1 MNRLQT
7 AFGEVL
13 GLWKAISPGR
23 RLLVVGVLVIALIAV
38 GAVAVLGGTPHLS
51 PLMSNLSP
59 EDVQS
64 ITARLSSA
72 QVPYTL
78 ADNGTAIL
86 VPDERVMEQ
95 RLALAADG
103 LPRGGG
109 VGFELFDETK
119 LGRTRFE
126 ERLSYQR
133 ALEGELRRTIRQ
145 INGVRDARIHL
156 GLPERSLFRER
167 DDKPRASV
175 TLQLVPGRRL
185 TEENVQAIVH
195 LTASSVEGLAAD
207 AVTVVDTSG
216 QVLASGDG
224 QHQQSGRQL
233 EHQRG
238 IESELERRA
247 TSMLERTVGPGGAS
261 VHVSAELDYSTN
273 ETTSETYDPDGTVLR
288 SEQTTDETRAQGSLN
303 GSGIPGSRSNL
314 AGTQSGSDQA
324 PATGGTGTGGSNNNR
339 HAQTRN
345 YEVSKTVSHEVSA
358 SGKLVRLSVAVL
370 VDAKHEKGSDGAAT
384 TTPRSREELDR
395 FAELVKSAVG
405 FDGRRGDRIEVQSS
419 AFVEPLADV
428 EPDAPKIVEVATR
441 FVRPGAAI
449 IVAALSLVALSM
461 LQKRSRAIDGAAR
474 AEIIR
479 SPISVRELEA
489 QLAQPGGA
497 IDQGA
502 NPSTLSNGVN
512 VAQLAAAQAS
522 NGRAGRGNQASTVI
536 KGWLNES

>member
-1 MNRLQT
+1 MGKLQSSVS
-7 AFGEVL
+7 EVAA
-13 GLWKAISPGR
+13 LWRGIAPGK
-23 RLLVVGVLVIALIAV
+23 RLLAIGFVVIAVIAV
-38 GAVAVLGGTPHLS
+38 GAMAVLGATPHMA
-51 PLMSNLSP
+51 PLMTNLSP
-59 EDVQS
+59 EDVS
-64 ITARLSSA
+64 AITSRLSSS
-72 QVPYTL
+72 QVPFTL

-95 RLALAADG
+95 RIALASDG

-109 VGFELFDETK
+109 VGFELFDESK

-145 INGVRDARIHL
+145 INGVRDARVHL

-175 TLQLVPGRRL
+175 TLALAPGRRL
-185 TEENVQAIVH
+185 TDENVQAIVH

-216 QVLASGDG
+216 AVLASGDG
-224 QHQQSGRQL
+224 THAQNSRQL

-247 TSMLERTVGPGGAS
+247 TTMLERTVGSGGAS
-261 VHVSAELDYSTN
+261 VHVSAELDYSTA
-273 ETTSETYDPDGTVLR
+273 ETTSETYDPDGVVLR
-288 SEQTTDETRAQGSLN
+288 SEQTTDETRGGAAVGA
-303 GSGIPGSRSNL
+303 SGIPGSRSNL
-314 AGTQSGSDQA
+314 AGTTSGSDQV
-324 PATGGTGTGGSNNNR
+324 PAGSGAGSAGGR

-370 VDAKHEKGSDGAAT
+370 VDAKREKNAEGGTAV
-384 TTPRSREELDR
+384 TPRSREELDR

-405 FDGRRGDRIEVQSS
+405 FDGRRGDRIEVQS
-419 AFVEPLADV
+419 APFVESLGEAP
-428 EPDAPKIVEVATR
+428 PDAPKVLEVATR
-441 FVRPGAAI
+441 FARPSAAI
-449 IVAALSLVALSM
+449 VVAALSLVALS
-461 LQKRSRAIDGAAR
+461 LLAKRSRALDAGR

-479 SPISVRELEA
+479 APISVRELEA
-489 QLAQPGGA
+489 QLASPNGA
-497 IDQGA
+497 A
-502 NPSTLSNGVN
+502 AVAAMPASGVN
-512 VAQLAAAQAS
+512 VAALSSGEAT
-522 NGRAGRGNQASTVI
+522 RAGSGRGSQATTVI

>member
-1 MNRLQT
+1 MSRLQT
-7 AFGEVL
+7 AFAEVL

-23 RLLVVGVLVIALIAV
+23 RLLVVGVTVIALIAV
-38 GAVAVLGGTPHLS
+38 GAIAVLGGTPHLS

-59 EDVQS
+59 EDVQA

-86 VPDERVMEQ
+86 VPDDRVMEQ
-95 RLALAADG
+95 RLALASDG

-145 INGVRDARIHL
+145 INGVRDARVHL

-175 TLQLVPGRRL
+175 TLQLAPGRRL
-185 TEENVQAIVH
+185 SEENVQAIVH

-224 QHQQSGRQL
+224 KHQQSGRQL

-238 IESELERRA
+238 IEAELERRA

-261 VHVSAELDYSTN
+261 VHVSAELDYSTA
-273 ETTSETYDPDGTVLR
+273 ETTSETYDPDGVVLR
-288 SEQTTDETRAQGSLN
+288 SEQTSDETRAAGTA
-303 GSGIPGSRSNL
+303 GAGGIPGSRSNL
-314 AGTQSGSDQA
+314 AGTQSGSDQV
-324 PATGGTGTGGSNNNR
+324 PAAGALGGAANAR
-339 HAQTRN
+339 HSQTRN

-370 VDAKHEKGSDGAAT
+370 VDAKREKNDKGELA

-419 AFVEPLADV
+419 AFVEPLADA
-428 EPDAPKIVEVATR
+428 EPDAPRIAEVASR

-461 LQKRSRAIDGAAR
+461 LAKRSRAIDGAAR

-479 SPISVRELEA
+479 APISVRELEA
-489 QLAQPGGA
+489 QLAQPAAALDGS
-497 IDQGA
+497 A
-502 NPSTLSNGVN
+502 NTSSLGNGVN
-512 VAQLAAAQAS
+512 VAALAAAQA
-522 NGRAGRGNQASTVI
+522 NNARAGRGNQASTVI